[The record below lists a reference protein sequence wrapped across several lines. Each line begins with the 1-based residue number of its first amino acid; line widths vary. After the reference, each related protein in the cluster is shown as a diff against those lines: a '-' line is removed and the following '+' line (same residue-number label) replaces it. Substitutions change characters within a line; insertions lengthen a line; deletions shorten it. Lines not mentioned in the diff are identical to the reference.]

1 MPDLP
6 EDLYVFVYQ
15 NEDESTELVGF
26 PLRSPDDWV
35 VCAFRSPRSAYNFL
49 KARTKRPQA
58 FKLLLMSSVELQRL
72 CENRE
77 YGEFAVI
84 PEIFSSEEK

>member
-49 KARTKRPQA
+49 KARRPGPKPNVA
-58 FKLLLMSSVELQRL
+58 PDSEVW
-72 CENRE
+72 
-77 YGEFAVI
+77 EFR
-84 PEIFSSEEK
+84 PRTFDCHQPSL